1 MALVGAQVITGIA
14 AKPNTGPR
22 EEYSMIIA
30 HPESVGTAA
39 AALLPLLVCKALS
52 ASVLREPPP
61 SGSVRLAAP

>member
-22 EEYSMIIA
+22 EQYSMIIA

-39 AALLPLLVCKALS
+39 AVLTVKVALTAAALLPLLVCKALS
-52 ASVLREPPP
+52 AIVLR
-61 SGSVRLAAP
+61 

>member
-1 MALVGAQVITGIA
+1 MALIGAQVITDIA

-22 EEYSMIIA
+22 KQYSMIIA

-52 ASVLREPPP
+52 ASVLR
-61 SGSVRLAAP
+61 

>member
-22 EEYSMIIA
+22 KQYSIIIA
-30 HPESVGTAA
+30 HPESVGTAAAAMTVKVALAA

-52 ASVLREPPP
+52 ASVLR
-61 SGSVRLAAP
+61 